1 MKIYY
6 TFLSRFSIIFLLNGF
21 ILSTSRAQTTPIT
34 LTPTFENVI
43 PASPNASAITKSGN
57 IPISQSTGI
66 PQVGIPVYT
75 WSGGNFGINMTIS
88 LDYHAGGIKV
98 DEMASNVGLGWSL
111 NAGGVVSRTVRGVYD
126 ELPGDGF
133 LYRSMPSSNTEGN
146 GTVNT
151 PHPDRLFYRMNSG
164 LIDTQNDIFNF
175 SFNGRSGSFVLGRNN
190 DILLLDQ
197 SRLKIEK
204 FITQV
209 NNKPVIS
216 KFVITDEMGYQ
227 YLFEDYEITNT
238 GKYGYQSSHT
248 SSWFLTKV
256 FNPAGTDYIQLE
268 YENTLLANHQISYS
282 QTTAI
287 PVTNDGLGLSA
298 NMGGAS
304 SVNINGKRL
313 KKITFPDDN
322 TVNFIYNPTI
332 RQDIPTGSSDNL
344 LQKIIVSKNGLSFGF
359 LLTQDYSL
367 GGRATL
373 LSVQQFGTM
382 ESNVLKPYLL
392 EYVSSPALPQRFNN
406 NKDHWG
412 YYNSNP
418 ANDLIPHEYFRAP
431 GGQYPPFREFLG
443 GNRDTDPERVK
454 AGSLTKITY
463 PTGGYTV
470 FEMEANTATDNWLN
484 QNETV
489 TVQAPPFTDR
499 STSGGVSSSANP
511 SATIPFTFQ
520 GENNTSTDF
529 TIKGNPSATACTSSG
544 CGIKFE
550 FYNSSGQLV
559 VTKTL
564 PFPSGDVNQQT
575 ISFSITNLTK
585 DATYT
590 VKCYTL
596 NLSGYDDY
604 VEIGWREINAGSSSQ
619 IVLSHVQPYVGGLRA
634 KKITDYLPNTVVP
647 ATVREYQY
655 VLEDGTTSS
664 GSLGFRPVYTYLT
677 DYDYKYDETL
687 NESPTYHTGY
697 GYIVRTSSSVN
708 DLPAIN
714 GSPVT
719 YRRIIEKNGQN
730 GVYIGKTIRTFTSFA
745 DQPPTVLE
753 SFPSTPAEYANWNY
767 GLLKSEEFY
776 DANNIPLKKIE
787 NTYNSVVDNYSSN
800 PTRVENFRSIS
811 IAPVQFLSPKA
822 PEETPLVFHINPQQD
837 PYYFLMS
844 SFTPIAGRSELI
856 KNTVTDYSPNN
867 QAVAVITTNTYDPVY
882 YYLKQSS
889 ILNSKNIELKTLYNY
904 PNDMVSAGEDVA
916 VYNGMLSRNIIKPVI
931 TETLFTDATQT
942 FLRKTKYRNWSGGL
956 YAPETVITKTLA
968 FPEETRLRY
977 IQYDSHG
984 APVSLQKENGPPMAY
999 IWGYGG
1005 NHLVAQLSNADYT
1018 TITNALGG
1026 VNAIENFRN
1035 MRNPTSVNVDNF
1047 LAPLLSNVSLAKGQI
1062 LRFRHDTLVGMTS
1075 MTDAKGETTYYEYD
1089 GFQRLMNVKDKDGN
1103 ILKHMDYHY
1112 QGQ

>member
-1 MKIYY
+1 MKVYY
-6 TFLSRFSIIFLLNGF
+6 VYRSRLIIFLLITVLF
-21 ILSTSRAQTTPIT
+21 LPSVWAQTNPIT

-43 PASPNASAITKSGN
+43 PASPNASAITKPGN
-57 IPISQSTGI
+57 IQVNQSTGI
-66 PQVGIPVYT
+66 PQVGIPIYT
-75 WSGGNFGINMTIS
+75 WPGGNFGISMTIS

-98 DEMASNVGLGWSL
+98 DEMASTVGLGWSL
-111 NAGGVVSRTVRGVYD
+111 NAGGVITRTVRGVYD

-133 LYRSMPSSNTEGN
+133 LYRSMPSNNTEGN
-146 GTVNT
+146 GSGDT
-151 PHPDRLFYRMNSG
+151 PHAERLFYRMNSG

-175 SFNGRSGSFVLGRNN
+175 NFNGRSGSFVLGKNN

-204 FITQV
+204 FITEV

-216 KFVITDEMGYQ
+216 KFIITDEMGYQ
-227 YLFEDYEITNT
+227 YSFEDYEITT
-238 GKYGYQSSHT
+238 TSKYGYQGNHT

-256 FNPAGTDYIQLE
+256 FNPAGTDYIQIE
-268 YENTLLANHQISYS
+268 YDNTLLSNHQISYS
-282 QTTAI
+282 QTIAL

-298 NMGGAS
+298 YMGGPS
-304 SVNINGKRL
+304 SVDIKGKRI

-322 TVNFIYNPTI
+322 TVSFLYNPTI
-332 RQDIPTGSSDNL
+332 RQDVPTGSSDNL
-344 LQKIIVSKNGLSFGF
+344 LQKIILSKGGMSYGF
-359 LLTQDYSL
+359 LLAQDYSL

-373 LSVQQFGTM
+373 QSVQQFGST
-382 ESNVLKPYLL
+382 ESNTLKPYLF
-392 EYVSSPALPQRFNN
+392 EYVNSPALPQRFNN

-412 YYNSNP
+412 YYNNNP
-418 ANDLIPHEYFRAP
+418 SNDLIPHEYFRAP

-470 FEMEANTATDNWLN
+470 FEMEANTAKDVWLN

-489 TVQAPPFTDR
+489 TVQTPPFTDR
-499 STSGGVSSSANP
+499 STSSGVSSSINP
-511 SATIPFTFQ
+511 SATVPFVFQ

-550 FYNSSGQLV
+550 FYNPSNQLL
-559 VTKTL
+559 VTKIL
-564 PFPSGDVNQQT
+564 PFPSGDINQQT
-575 ISFSITNLTK
+575 LSFSITNLIK
-585 DATYT
+585 GATYT

-619 IVLSHVQPYVGGLRA
+619 IVLSHVQRYVGGIRA
-634 KKITDYLPNTVVP
+634 KKITDYLPNTTP

-664 GSLGFRPVYTYLT
+664 GALGYRPVYTYLA
-677 DYDYKYDETL
+677 DYDYKYDETS
-687 NESPTYHTGY
+687 NEAPAYFTGY
-697 GYIVRTSSSVN
+697 GYIIRTSSSVN
-708 DLPAIN
+708 DLPVIN

-719 YRRIIEKNGQN
+719 YKRIIEKNGQN
-730 GVYIGKTIRTFTSFA
+730 GVYIGKTVRTFTSFA
-745 DQPPTVLE
+745 DQPPTLLE
-753 SFPSTPAEYANWNY
+753 NFPSTPVEYADWNY
-767 GLLKSEEFY
+767 GLLKSEEIY
-776 DANNIPLKKIE
+776 DANNTLLKKTE
-787 NTYNSVVDNYSSN
+787 NTYNSVTDNYSSN

-811 IAPVQFLSPKA
+811 IAPVRFLWPKV
-822 PEETPLVFHINPQQD
+822 PQGTPLVYHIDPKQD

-856 KNTVTDYSPNN
+856 QSTLTDYSSNN
-867 QAVAVITTNTYDPVY
+867 LTTAVTTTNTYDPIY

-889 ILNSKNIELKTLYNY
+889 IVNSKNVELKTQYNY
-904 PNDMVSAGEDVA
+904 PNDMVVAGEDVV
-916 VYNGMLSRNIIKPVI
+916 VYNGMLSKNIIKPVI
-931 TETLFTDATQT
+931 SEILFTGTTQT
-942 FLRKTKYRNWSGGL
+942 FLRKTKYRNWSGML

-968 FPEETRLRY
+968 FAEETRLRY
-977 IQYDSHG
+977 MQYDTHG
-984 APVSLQKENGPPMAY
+984 APVSLQKENGPPMTY

-1018 TITNALGG
+1018 TVTNALGG
-1026 VNAIENFRN
+1026 ASTIEAFRN
-1035 MRNPTSVNVDNF
+1035 TRNPSSINVDNF
-1047 LAPLLSNVSLAKGQI
+1047 LSPLLSNAGLVKGQI
-1062 LRFRHDTLVGMTS
+1062 VRFKHNTLSGITSITDT
-1075 MTDAKGETTYYEYD
+1075 KGETTTYEYD
-1089 GFQRLMNVKDKDGN
+1089 SFQRLMNVKDKDGN
-1103 ILKHMDYHY
+1103 IVKHMDYH
-1112 QGQ
+1112 